1 MSKLEEV
8 IKQLEQLKA
17 AVPEVRGVLLAS
29 VEGLAIA
36 HQLAPGID
44 PQRLAAMAAAACSLG
59 RRLTDSLAI
68 GGMHEINV
76 AAADGHLFVYSAG
89 SKAVLAV
96 LGPTFANAGLIHLEA
111 RDTARQIGEI
121 FDGRIPAAA

>member
-8 IKQLEQLKA
+8 IRQLEQLKA

-44 PQRLAAMAAAACSLG
+44 PQRLSAMAAAACSLG
-59 RRLTDSLAI
+59 RRVSDSLTI
-68 GGMHEINV
+68 GSMHEINV
-76 AAADGHLFVYSAG
+76 AASEGHLFVYSAG

-96 LGPTFANAGLIHLEA
+96 LGPGGANAGLIHLEA

-121 FDGRIPAAA
+121 FDGRVPAAA